1 MPMRDHL
8 RDFGLFPFSKLSS
21 GKAWNITDA
30 EVQSRFLREGSDGTE
45 WPTDHLLRTPTLR
58 WRLRK
63 DVIVTARG

>member
-30 EVQSRFLREGSDGTE
+30 EVQSGFMREGSDGTE
-45 WPTDHLLRTPTLR
+45 WPTDHLL
-58 WRLRK
+58 
-63 DVIVTARG
+63 